1 MQPEVRAAGGAVRQL
16 VVLRVGAANED
27 LIPGARDKG
36 ERRALRRFFLF
47 GIARLAQIPG
57 RAQLRADIRE
67 VALALGTRK
76 LIEHAVEIV
85 KIPARLRDQTGQV
98 LLGRFGLAVG
108 LIERGG
114 VLLRALARV
123 KLDRHVRAALSI
135 VVLHRH
141 GAVALPDAVEIG
153 LDEVGLLPQ
162 GLAVGAAQQVRLLD
176 GQLLGRAV
184 AQGAHLMRQLLRA
197 AAHGLRL
204 VAAEIKLVQQ
214 LGKRAAAAAFQRP
227 LILQDR
233 HGGKILRP
241 VTVEQHGGRK
251 VVRLDRK
258 HERVQ
263 LVLQARALRIVRP
276 LEPGAGIAERAEAHL
291 PAQQGRHTGKQAQ
304 QPLIERRRRDRAG
317 EQLRALLRRRVE
329 QDRLVLPQRQ
339 AVKQARLHLARLAHG
354 GIHAAHAVDDVPV
367 GADENDVRLAAKHLD
382 DEPLFDRCAEF
393 IAAVEIQHEHTLKVR
408 LRNTRDAR
416 ADEVLAQ
423 EHAEHRRFGRV
434 FKRAGREM
442 HPRAAHAA
450 VHEQLCVAALC
461 AHGQQQQV
469 ALRLL
474 HLVDARTGQAL
485 RQLLRQSVQKN
496 CVHWHVTAPPRSMQT
511 ARAAAACGRADTAS
525 QRVPL
530 APWRRDTARCPR
542 AAAPS
547 SPLRCGRAYRPRAP
561 HP

>member
-1 MQPEVRAAGGAVRQL
+1 MHLLHMQPDVRAAGGAVRQL
-16 VVLRVGAANED
+16 VILRVGAADED
-27 LIPGARDKG
+27 LIPGARNEG
-36 ERRALRRFFLF
+36 ERRALRRLFLF

-57 RAQLRADIRE
+57 RAQLGADVGK
-67 VALALGTRK
+67 VALALGARE
-76 LIEHAVEIV
+76 LIEHTVEV
-85 KIPARLRDQTGQV
+85 VEVPARLRDQAGQV
-98 LLGRFGLAVG
+98 LFGRFGLAVG

-123 KLDRHVRAALSI
+123 QLDRHVRAALGI

-141 GAVALPDAVEIG
+141 GAVAFLDTVEVG

-162 GLAVGAAQQVRLLD
+162 GLAVSAAQQVRLLD
-176 GQLLGRAV
+176 GQLFGRAV

-204 VAAEIKLVQQ
+204 VAAEIKFVQQ
-214 LGKRAAAAAFQRP
+214 LGKRAAAAAFQRV

-241 VTVEQHGGRK
+241 VAVEQHGGHEI
-251 VVRLDRK
+251 VRLDRE
-258 HERVQ
+258 HQRVQ
-263 LVLQARALRIVRP
+263 LVLQARALRIVQP

-291 PAQQGRHTGKQAQ
+291 PAQQGRHAGEQTQ
-304 QPLIERRRRDRAG
+304 QPLIKHPRSDRAG
-317 EQLRALLRRRVE
+317 EQLRALLRRRVK

-367 GADENDVRLAAKHLD
+367 GADEDDVRLAAKHFNNEL
-382 DEPLFDRCAEF
+382 LFDRRAEL
-393 IAAVEIQHEHTLKVR
+393 IAPVEIEQEHALEVR
-408 LRNTRDAR
+408 LGNTRDAR
-416 ADEVLAQ
+416 ADQMLAQ
-423 EHAEHRRFGRV
+423 KHAEHRRLGRI

-450 VHEQLCVAALC
+450 VHEQLRVAALR

-474 HLVDARTGQAL
+474 HLVDARAGQAL
-485 RQLLRQSVQKN
+485 RQFLRQAVQKN
-496 CVHWHVTAPPRSMQT
+496 CVHWHVTAPP
-511 ARAAAACGRADTAS
+511 
-525 QRVPL
+525 
-530 APWRRDTARCPR
+530 
-542 AAAPS
+542 
-547 SPLRCGRAYRPRAP
+547 
-561 HP
+561 